1 LEGTTIYTVKIT
13 PEAKKYYYDV
23 LEYFYE
29 HCSEESANKK
39 SDELLDL
46 AIKLEN
52 NPSKGR
58 IENKLKS
65 LGRNH
70 RFILYYYTISKAI
83 KIIYYIDE
91 ERKTVYVTDFFP
103 CESDDKKISKRSI

>member
-1 LEGTTIYTVKIT
+1 LEGTTIYTVEIT
-13 PEAKKYYYDV
+13 PKAEGFYYDV

-39 SDELLDL
+39 SDELLEL

-52 NPSKGR
+52 NPSRGR
-58 IENKLKS
+58 KEDKLKS

-70 RFILYYYTISKAI
+70 RFVLYYYTPGNAI

-91 ERKTVYVTDFFP
+91 ARKTVFVTDFFP
-103 CESDDKKISKRSI
+103 CESDEKKISKRS